1 MVVAVLR
8 STHPLKE
15 ETLNNLFM
23 YAPKELSTDAFLA
36 WFFKELEVNSVLA
49 DYRSQVFHAL
59 GLIAEDE
66 TPVKIEPV
74 LQSGNV
80 DLLLCFEVNSTSRRI
95 LFENKTSSTFHSDQ
109 LNRYRERFPDCDK
122 YIYFKIGYVDTW
134 ERQNLQ
140 GYQLISA
147 HDFHQA
153 VSFLAPFHPI
163 IDQYC
168 AFLQEAW
175 ISKEEQVLQRLAISC
190 PTAFESAIGQRHL
203 IGELHDQ
210 LKHSDPFLKFK
221 KGVNMNGTPWTQLD
235 ICRREGYYEGKNET
249 LFWRV
254 DSRAGRTYLRVNQY
268 AAIPMDRPDTAAH
281 KKRRLQALRQL
292 AADISAEYD
301 LKSGKLSNKGVRES
315 EVIIFFFDENP
326 YSQIKKILSELT
338 TKIQVQYYQLE

>member
-1 MVVAVLR
+1 M
-8 STHPLKE
+8 
-15 ETLNNLFM
+15 NNLFM

-36 WFFKELEVNSVLA
+36 WFFKELEVNPSIT

-59 GLIAEDE
+59 GLTAEGEIPDE
-66 TPVKIEPV
+66 IEPK

-80 DLLLCFEVNSTSRRI
+80 DLLLHFEVNNTPRCI

-109 LNRYRERFPDCDK
+109 LNRYRERFPNCNK
-122 YIYFKIGYVDTW
+122 YIYFKIGYVDNW

-140 GYQLISA
+140 GYQLISG

-153 VSFLAPFHPI
+153 ISFLAPYHPI

-168 AFLQEAW
+168 AFLKDVW
-175 ISKEEQVLQRLAISC
+175 ISEEEKVFASLAISC
-190 PTAFESAIGQRHL
+190 PTAFQSAIGQRHL

-210 LKHSDPFLKFK
+210 LKDSDPFLKFK

-254 DSRAGRTYLRVNQY
+254 DSRARRTYLRINQY
-268 AAIPMDRPDTAAH
+268 AAIPMDRPEIVAH
-281 KKRRLQALRQL
+281 KKRRLQALREL
-292 AADISAEYD
+292 ISDLSTHYD
-301 LKSGKLSNKGVRES
+301 VTPGKLSNKGVRES

>member
-1 MVVAVLR
+1 MVVTVLA
-8 STHPLKE
+8 SNHPLKE

-36 WFFKELEVNSVLA
+36 WFFKELEVNPSIA

-59 GLIAEDE
+59 GLTAEGEIPDE
-66 TPVKIEPV
+66 IKPK

-80 DLLLCFEVNSTSRRI
+80 DLLLHFKVNNTPRRI

-109 LNRYRERFPDCDK
+109 LNRYRERFPNCDK

-147 HDFHQA
+147 RDFHQA
-153 VSFLAPFHPI
+153 ISFLAPYHPI

-168 AFLQEAW
+168 AFLKDAW
-175 ISKEEQVLQRLAISC
+175 ISKEEEVFASLAISC
-190 PTAFESAIGQRHL
+190 PTAFRSAIGQRHL

-210 LKHSDPFLKFK
+210 LKNSDPFLKFK
-221 KGVNMNGTPWTQLD
+221 KGINMNGTPWTQLD

-254 DSRAGRTYLRVNQY
+254 DSRAGRTYLRINQY
-268 AAIPMDRPDTAAH
+268 AAIPMDRPEIVAH
-281 KKRRLQALRQL
+281 KKRRLQALREL
-292 AADISAEYD
+292 VSDLSTHYD
-301 LKSGKLSNKGVRES
+301 VTPGKLSNKGVRES
-315 EVIIFFFDENP
+315 EIIIFFFDENP
-326 YSQIKKILSELT
+326 YSHLKKIISELT
-338 TKIQVQYYQLE
+338 INIQIRYYQLE

>member
-1 MVVAVLR
+1 M
-8 STHPLKE
+8 
-15 ETLNNLFM
+15 NNLFK
-23 YAPKELSTDAFLA
+23 YATKELSTDAFLA
-36 WFFKELEVNSVLA
+36 WFFKELEVNPDIA
-49 DYRSQVFHAL
+49 GYRSQVFHAL
-59 GLIAEDE
+59 GLIAEGE
-66 TPVKIEPV
+66 IPVKIEPE

-80 DLLLCFEVNSTSRRI
+80 DLLLTFEVNCVSRAV

-109 LNRYRERFPDCDK
+109 LNRYREHFPNCDK

-147 HDFHQA
+147 HNFHQA
-153 VSFLAPFHPI
+153 VSFLAPYHPI

-168 AFLQEAW
+168 AFLKDAW
-175 ISKEEQVLQRLAISC
+175 ISKEEQVFQRLAISC
-190 PTAFESAIGQRHL
+190 PTAFQSAIGQRHL

-235 ICRREGYYEGKNET
+235 ICGREGYYEGKNEI

-254 DSRAGRTYLRVNQY
+254 DSRAKRTYLRINQY
-268 AAIPMDRPDTAAH
+268 AAIPMDRPEIVAH
-281 KKRRLQALRQL
+281 KKRRLQALREL
-292 AADISAEYD
+292 ISDLSTHYD
-301 LKSGKLSNKGVRES
+301 VTPGKLSNKGVRES

-326 YSQIKKILSELT
+326 YSQINKILSELT

>member
-1 MVVAVLR
+1 
-8 STHPLKE
+8 
-15 ETLNNLFM
+15 M

-36 WFFKELEVNSVLA
+36 WFFKEMEVNPVIA

-59 GLIAEDE
+59 GLTTEGEIPDE
-66 TPVKIEPV
+66 IKPK

-80 DLLLCFEVNSTSRRI
+80 DLLLHFKVNNTPRRI

-109 LNRYRERFPDCDK
+109 LNRYRERFPNCDK

-147 HDFHQA
+147 RDFHQA
-153 VSFLAPFHPI
+153 ISFLAPYHQI

-168 AFLQEAW
+168 AFLKDVW
-175 ISKEEQVLQRLAISC
+175 ISEEEKVFASLAISC
-190 PTAFESAIGQRHL
+190 PTAFQSAIGQRHL
-203 IGELHDQ
+203 IGELYDQ
-210 LKHSDPFLKFK
+210 LKKSDPFLKFK

-254 DSRAGRTYLRVNQY
+254 DSRAGRTYLRINQY
-268 AAIPMDRPDTAAH
+268 AAIPMDQHEIVAH
-281 KKRRLQALRQL
+281 KKRRLRALREL
-292 AADISAEYD
+292 ASNISADYD
-301 LKSGKLSNKGVRES
+301 LKPGKLSNKGVCES

-326 YSQIKKILSELT
+326 YGLLKGLLPELT
-338 TKIQVQYYQLE
+338 KKLQSQYYSLE

>member
-1 MVVAVLR
+1 MN
-8 STHPLKE
+8 P
-15 ETLNNLFM
+15 
-23 YAPKELSTDAFLA
+23 ELT
-36 WFFKELEVNSVLA
+36 N
-49 DYRSQVFHAL
+49 YRSRVFHAL
-59 GLIAEDE
+59 GLIEEGE

-80 DLLLCFEVNSTSRRI
+80 DLLLNFEVNSTPRSI
-95 LFENKTSSTFHSDQ
+95 LFENKTSSTFHSNQ
-109 LNRYRERFPDCDK
+109 LKIYRDRFPNCEK
-122 YIYFKIGYVDTW
+122 YIYFKLGYVDTW

-153 VSFLAPFHPI
+153 VSFLAPLHLI
-163 IDQYC
+163 IHHYC
-168 AFLQEAW
+168 EFLKDAW
-175 ISKEEQVLQRLAISC
+175 ISQEEKVFESLAISC
-190 PTAFESAIGQRHL
+190 PTAFQSAIGQRHL
-203 IGELHDQ
+203 IGELYDQ
-210 LKHSDPFLKFK
+210 LKNSDPFLKFK

-268 AAIPMDRPDTAAH
+268 AAIPIDRSDTVAH

-301 LKSGKLSNKGVRES
+301 FKPGKLSNKGVRES

-326 YSQIKKILSELT
+326 YRLLRELLPGFT
-338 TKIQVQYYQLE
+338 TNLQSRYYSLE

>member
-1 MVVAVLR
+1 
-8 STHPLKE
+8 
-15 ETLNNLFM
+15 M

-36 WFFKELEVNSVLA
+36 WFFKELEVNPDITA
-49 DYRSQVFHAL
+49 YRSQVFHAL

-80 DLLLCFEVNSTSRRI
+80 DLLLSFEVNNTVRRI

-109 LNRYRERFPDCDK
+109 LNRYRKNFPNCDK

-147 HDFHQA
+147 HDFHQT

-168 AFLQEAW
+168 AFLKNAW

-190 PTAFESAIGQRHL
+190 PTAFQSAIGQRHL
-203 IGELHDQ
+203 IGELYDQ
-210 LKHSDPFLKFK
+210 LKNSDPSLKFK
-221 KGVNMNGTPWTQLD
+221 KGVNMDGTPWTQLD

-268 AAIPMDRPDTAAH
+268 AAIPKDRPEIAAH
-281 KKRRLQALRQL
+281 KKQRLQVLREL
-292 AADISAEYD
+292 ASDISTDYD
-301 LKSGKLSNKGVRES
+301 LKPGKLSNKGVRES

-326 YSQIKKILSELT
+326 YGQLKGLLSEFTSKL
-338 TKIQVQYYQLE
+338 QSRYYLLE

>member
-1 MVVAVLR
+1 MVVAVLA
-8 STHPLKE
+8 SNHPPKE

-23 YAPKELSTDAFLA
+23 HAPKELSTDAFLA
-36 WFFKELEVNSVLA
+36 WFFKELEVNPSIA

-59 GLIAEDE
+59 GLIAEGE
-66 TPVKIEPV
+66 MPVKIEPV

-80 DLLLCFEVNSTSRRI
+80 DLLLNFEVDKTPRRI
-95 LFENKTSSTFHSDQ
+95 LFENKTATTFHSDQ
-109 LNRYRERFPDCDK
+109 LNRYRERFPNCDK

-168 AFLQEAW
+168 VFLKDAW

-203 IGELHDQ
+203 IGELYDQ
-210 LKHSDPFLKFK
+210 LKKSDPFLKFK

-254 DSRAGRTYLRVNQY
+254 DSRARRTYLRINQY
-268 AAIPMDRPDTAAH
+268 AAIPKDRPEIATR
-281 KKRRLQALRQL
+281 KKQRLLALREL
-292 AADISAEYD
+292 ASTISANYD
-301 LKSGKLSNKGVRES
+301 LKPGKLSNKGVRES

-326 YSQIKKILSELT
+326 YGDLK
-338 TKIQVQYYQLE
+338 QVLPEFSNKLQKAYYGLD

>member
-1 MVVAVLR
+1 MVVAVLA
-8 STHPLKE
+8 SNHLLKE

-36 WFFKELEVNSVLA
+36 WFFTELEVNPSIA
-49 DYRSQVFHAL
+49 DYRSQVFNAL
-59 GLIAEDE
+59 GLTAEGEIPD
-66 TPVKIEPV
+66 KIEPQ

-80 DLLLCFEVNSTSRRI
+80 DLLLHFKVNNTPRCI

-109 LNRYRERFPDCDK
+109 LNRYRERFPNCDK

-153 VSFLAPFHPI
+153 ISFLAPYHPI

-168 AFLQEAW
+168 AFLKDVW
-175 ISKEEQVLQRLAISC
+175 ISEEEKVFASLAISC
-190 PTAFESAIGQRHL
+190 PTAFQSAIGQRHL
-203 IGELHDQ
+203 IGELYDQ
-210 LKHSDPFLKFK
+210 LKNSDHFLKFK

-235 ICRREGYYEGKNET
+235 ICRREDYYEGKNET

-254 DSRAGRTYLRVNQY
+254 DSRAGRTYLRINQY
-268 AAIPMDRPDTAAH
+268 AAISKDRPEIAAH
-281 KKRRLQALRQL
+281 KKQRLQALRKL
-292 AADISAEYD
+292 ASDIIASYD
-301 LKSGKLSNKGVRES
+301 LKPGKLSNKGVRES

-326 YSQIKKILSELT
+326 YTQLKEFLAEFT
-338 TKIQVQYYQLE
+338 TKFQSRYYSLE

>member
-1 MVVAVLR
+1 MRVAPY
-8 STHPLKE
+8 HIYDAKE

-36 WFFKELEVNSVLA
+36 WFFKELEVNPDIA
-49 DYRSQVFHAL
+49 TYCSQIFHAL

-80 DLLLCFEVNSTSRRI
+80 DLLLSFEVNNTSRRI

-109 LNRYRERFPDCDK
+109 LNRYRERFPNCDK
-122 YIYFKIGYVDTW
+122 YVYFKIGYVDTW

-147 HDFHQA
+147 HDFYQA
-153 VSFLAPFHPI
+153 VSFLAPYHPI

-168 AFLQEAW
+168 AFLKDVW
-175 ISKEEQVLQRLAISC
+175 ISEEEKVFQRLAISC
-190 PTAFESAIGQRHL
+190 PTAFQSAIGQRHL

-210 LKHSDPFLKFK
+210 LKHSDPSLKFK

-268 AAIPMDRPDTAAH
+268 AAIPMDRPEIASH
-281 KKRRLQALRQL
+281 KKQRLQALRQL
-292 AADISAEYD
+292 AADISSVYD
-301 LKSGKLSNKGVRES
+301 LKPGKLSNKGVRES

-326 YSQIKKILSELT
+326 YASLKGLLPEIS
-338 TKIQVQYYQLE
+338 TKLQTVYYQLD